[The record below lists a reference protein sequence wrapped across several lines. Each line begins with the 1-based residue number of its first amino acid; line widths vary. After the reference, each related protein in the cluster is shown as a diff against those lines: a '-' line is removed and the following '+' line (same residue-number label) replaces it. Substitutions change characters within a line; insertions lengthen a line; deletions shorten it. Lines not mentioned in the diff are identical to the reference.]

1 MCDYVIRQ
9 TDVTGDL
16 DYLGDCVAAI
26 GHTALSLNPWDKP
39 TALGRSYCLTEVAA
53 TQSSGAKLDVLMS
66 ESQQEEFVK
75 ALGRREGLAPILA
88 AIAQVD
94 VRTAEARNKDEQAA
108 ILSALEAGAGAID
121 CNAVVVGLMREQL
134 AGLARGR

>member
-1 MCDYVIRQ
+1 
-9 TDVTGDL
+9 
-16 DYLGDCVAAI
+16 
-26 GHTALSLNPWDKP
+26 
-39 TALGRSYCLTEVAA
+39 
-53 TQSSGAKLDVLMS
+53 MS

-108 ILSALEAGAGAID
+108 ILSALEAGLLACVALTSFQ
-121 CNAVVVGLMREQL
+121 VGLL
-134 AGLARGR
+134 LLLVTSTTTINY